1 MQMKEDLT
9 QASIE
14 PLLNYFDRLIPLD
27 KEEKKLI
34 KQKFHSRRYE
44 SYADMEMN
52 NWITMRIEIT
62 DA

>member
-1 MQMKEDLT
+1 MKQDLT

-14 PLLNYFDRLIPLD
+14 HLLNYFDSLIPLD

-34 KQKFHSRRYE
+34 KQKFHSGRYE
-44 SYADMEMN
+44 SYVDMEMN
-52 NWITMRIEIT
+52 KWITMRIEIT